1 MKEYKVYELKKE
13 KNYENVEAFL
23 QEKSV
28 EGWQLVSM
36 SSDISKDIRG
46 MLLLVM
52 EREKQ
57 ASMLMCGVVS
67 GFRGTI

>member
-52 EREKQ
+52 EREK
-57 ASMLMCGVVS
+57 
-67 GFRGTI
+67 

>member
-1 MKEYKVYELKKE
+1 MKKMIINITGRHLMKEYKVYELKKE

-52 EREKQ
+52 EREK
-57 ASMLMCGVVS
+57 
-67 GFRGTI
+67 